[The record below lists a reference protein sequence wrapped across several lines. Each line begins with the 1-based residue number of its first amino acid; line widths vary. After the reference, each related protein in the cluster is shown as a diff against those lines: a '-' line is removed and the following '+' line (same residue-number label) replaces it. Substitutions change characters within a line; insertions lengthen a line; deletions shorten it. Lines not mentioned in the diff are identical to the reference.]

1 MHFCFFSIF
10 PSQISCWTS
19 GAGCCDKQ
27 DAFLPSFHPFTIF
40 PQIFSIAKL
49 TLCNFELSLHH
60 GVSSLVGSCNSVM
73 YWHILFLRCFKGW
86 EIAAWIPL
94 GCKRIAESDSR
105 EGRGQTFPP
114 RRLVFKIEWTLTPPL
129 DYIVTQLREDRQT
142 PRHSDSQ
149 TLRHPDARH
158 RNSRIGLTQL
168 LDNVIS
174 ALFPRIMKVQI
185 GTSCFCSHGLSSDG
199 TKDKGPKP
207 RRWPGRAPKL
217 NYYQTQTFH
226 WI

>member
-1 MHFCFFSIF
+1 
-10 PSQISCWTS
+10 
-19 GAGCCDKQ
+19 
-27 DAFLPSFHPFTIF
+27 
-40 PQIFSIAKL
+40 
-49 TLCNFELSLHH
+49 
-60 GVSSLVGSCNSVM
+60 M

-149 TLRHPDARH
+149 TPRCQTQKFKNWFNPTARQ
-158 RNSRIGLTQL
+158 R
-168 LDNVIS
+168 D
-174 ALFPRIMKVQI
+174 
-185 GTSCFCSHGLSSDG
+185 FCSVPAHHESPDWLWEVWSAPAAFVHMECSQVELLSDTDISLNIACQNRGNSNCLREKSD
-199 TKDKGPKP
+199 KM
-207 RRWPGRAPKL
+207 
-217 NYYQTQTFH
+217 
-226 WI
+226 